1 MEDEGRKNEDALKDD
16 EGDEFLDDSV
26 DAGMDGFKRPT
37 DAFEGDATE
46 DKGSGSG
53 IVTFLIDALHSLY
66 AIITYDFCSAV
77 YSEEGASV
85 SGDLGRLPKGST
97 TTPEQSKAASN
108 QAISVAKPDPCE
120 KNGSRILDWR
130 LWRES
135 GSKKRSEIM
144 SRLACF
150 LRRTRFRLH
159 RKEAL
164 FWPRGDVCTVLCRS
178 CECDF
183 DENSTCGAALLAWK
197 ARAPAGAYPLY
208 AALHHSRLLCAT
220 AILLGVLRKKY
231 VYKTV
236 ICAPL
241 LILFCMVA
249 RTLYTL
255 LQLRQYLKNTDTPA
269 VRTRDCSYR
278 QSEDED
284 VSPLERFRTT
294 DLEQEDHPDRHAEMV
309 ILKLSHTMASLRS
322 FCTFIDTTRGYYKTK
337 VDNTLR
343 ELLDAVFR
351 IQNSQT

>member
-241 LILFCMVA
+241 LILFCMV
-249 RTLYTL
+249 
-255 LQLRQYLKNTDTPA
+255 
-269 VRTRDCSYR
+269 
-278 QSEDED
+278 
-284 VSPLERFRTT
+284 
-294 DLEQEDHPDRHAEMV
+294 HPDRHAEMV

-351 IQNSQT
+351 IQNSQTYYASQ